1 MGALPDWRL
10 NGGYRRTLEWHAAER
25 EADVTVT
32 YEDDGA
38 GTRLAIGDA
47 AAQPFAWTRGATPL
61 DFDVTLGGV
70 RSGRV
75 CGRRPLP
82 RVHARRGGDVRM
94 AQPARAGD
102 AEQGGGRLTAPM
114 PGKVIAVLVE
124 RGQKVEAGT
133 PLIVMEAMKME
144 HTIGA
149 PSAGV
154 VAEVLYGVGDQV
166 SDGAQL
172 LMMAEG

>member
-1 MGALPDWRL
+1 M
-10 NGGYRRTLEWHAAER
+10 
-25 EADVTVT
+25 
-32 YEDDGA
+32 
-38 GTRLAIGDA
+38 
-47 AAQPFAWTRGATPL
+47 
-61 DFDVTLGGV
+61 
-70 RSGRV
+70 
-75 CGRRPLP
+75 
-82 RVHARRGGDVRM
+82 
-94 AQPARAGD
+94 GD

-144 HTIGA
+144 HDRA

-172 LMMAEG
+172 LMMAAEQRLSHTGRGPRNRVAIHRAPVVATAPLRSRRQAAAVRSFRLNYAFAGADAMQRRTFRTTGVFTRRTPILPPLDTIV